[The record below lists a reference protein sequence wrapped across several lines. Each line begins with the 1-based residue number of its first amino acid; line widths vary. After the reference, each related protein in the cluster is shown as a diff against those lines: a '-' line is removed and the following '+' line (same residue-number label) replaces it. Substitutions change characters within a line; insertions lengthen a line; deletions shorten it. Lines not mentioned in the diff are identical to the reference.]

1 MMVKQTA
8 FLQPI
13 VSFVSLVLLM
23 DGKYNPGVVSITEGL
38 IGRWQKNNNK
48 KRVTETMFP
57 SYHPEKLGKAISRGL
72 VLGEEMM
79 TEFKR
84 RSFERGKSL

>member
-38 IGRWQKNNNK
+38 IGRWQKNNK
-48 KRVTETMFP
+48 KKG
-57 SYHPEKLGKAISRGL
+57 Y
-72 VLGEEMM
+72 
-79 TEFKR
+79 
-84 RSFERGKSL
+84 